1 MFECFPKTISAVTYG
16 QGQNDEIQKI
26 SVSLA
31 FRNWQNLTLDQVG
44 NYTIGGGFKKPEVV
58 SADRGLIGNILQKL
72 PPDLRRAGRDAVNVI
87 KQRVPIGAVFNGK
100 VFPPLL

>member
-1 MFECFPKTISAVTYG
+1 
-16 QGQNDEIQKI
+16 
-26 SVSLA
+26 
-31 FRNWQNLTLDQVG
+31 
-44 NYTIGGGFKKPEVV
+44 
-58 SADRGLIGNILQKL
+58 LIGNILQKL